1 MSLSLLLGCAG
12 YAVGGVLLARGGLTG
27 WGCLCG
33 AAAVLLGAGL
43 VCRLSTGGGA
53 DARGVADPR
62 GGAGRP
68 GPGVR
73 VGGVTMRRRVYIAGP
88 IGMGDL
94 AANVNR
100 ATDAFAELAAVR
112 PGYRRAADQSRPA
125 AGEPRG

>member
-1 MSLSLLLGCAG
+1 
-12 YAVGGVLLARGGLTG
+12 
-27 WGCLCG
+27 
-33 AAAVLLGAGL
+33 
-43 VCRLSTGGGA
+43 
-53 DARGVADPR
+53 
-62 GGAGRP
+62 
-68 GPGVR
+68 
-73 VGGVTMRRRVYIAGP
+73 MRRRVYIAGP